1 MRNIAI
7 RVTLICVCLASIIHM
22 SAGNGYTAIDPGSI
36 VGIWLLDE
44 GQGDLAGDT
53 SGNGN
58 DGTVVGGKW
67 TEGMFGKALEFDG
80 ISHVEI
86 LASKTTDDF
95 MDGFTYTIWAKPMSS
110 PPNANTRVIER
121 DWHNPTIQIGA
132 TDFYGSIAVNG
143 DQASTHVRGGT
154 WEMGEW
160 SFVAI
165 TYDGAILK
173 LYVDGKMV
181 NEKDVGVP
189 DAGPNNT
196 PPPHEG
202 AIWLGAWKAAGW
214 DFKGVLDEAGV
225 FNVPLSDGDIK
236 NIMDN
241 GLQSLA
247 AVSNIGKMATVWGHV
262 KGTR

>member
-1 MRNIAI
+1 VAESDI
-7 RVTLICVCLASIIHM
+7 
-22 SAGNGYTAIDPGSI
+22 
-36 VGIWLLDE
+36 
-44 GQGDLAGDT
+44 
-53 SGNGN
+53 
-58 DGTVVGGKW
+58 
-67 TEGMFGKALEFDG
+67 FG
-80 ISHVEI
+80 
-86 LASKTTDDF
+86 
-95 MDGFTYTIWAKPMSS
+95 
-110 PPNANTRVIER
+110 
-121 DWHNPTIQIGA
+121 
-132 TDFYGSIAVNG
+132 
-143 DQASTHVRGGT
+143 
-154 WEMGEW
+154 
-160 SFVAI
+160 
-165 TYDGAILK
+165 
-173 LYVDGKMV
+173 
-181 NEKDVGVP
+181 KDVGVP